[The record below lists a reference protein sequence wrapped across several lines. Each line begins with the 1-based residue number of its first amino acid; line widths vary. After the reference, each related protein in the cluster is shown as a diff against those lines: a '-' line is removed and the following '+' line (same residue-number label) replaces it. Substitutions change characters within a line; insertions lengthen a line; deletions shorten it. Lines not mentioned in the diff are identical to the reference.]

1 MEESNCGRAF
11 DYGDNQEITQFLE
24 KKLKFSLPF
33 SEGLVLSHINP
44 MFDTLQP
51 EYLKV
56 NFNNMLFSAL
66 MAVKKS
72 LSFPF
77 PSNIL

>member
-1 MEESNCGRAF
+1 MDEHL
-11 DYGDNQEITQFLE
+11 ITAIIKKLPSFWK